1 MLDSYWFSLVY
12 LHMTKGENMK
22 NLIRLES
29 VGTALN
35 MKTGMTHPI
44 NADGTIDFDEGMTE
58 HILYDTGGFDED
70 GFELYDLADLKDR
83 EVIEEYLET
92 TK

>member
-1 MLDSYWFSLVY
+1 
-12 LHMTKGENMK
+12 MK
-22 NLIRLES
+22 NLIKLES

-44 NADGTIDFDEGMTE
+44 NADGTIDFDE
-58 HILYDTGGFDED
+58 D

>member
-1 MLDSYWFSLVY
+1 
-12 LHMTKGENMK
+12 MTKGEKMK
-22 NLIRLES
+22 NLIKLES
-29 VGTALN
+29 IGTALN

-44 NADGTIDFDEGMTE
+44 NADGTIDFDEGMAE

-70 GFELYDLADLKDR
+70 CFELYELADLKDR

>member
-1 MLDSYWFSLVY
+1 MINE
-12 LHMTKGENMK
+12 ENMK
-22 NLIRLES
+22 NIIKLES
-29 VGTALN
+29 IGTALN

-44 NADGTIDFDEGMTE
+44 NADGTIDFDEGMAE

-70 GFELYDLADLKDR
+70 GFELYDLADLRDR

>member
-1 MLDSYWFSLVY
+1 
-12 LHMTKGENMK
+12 MK

-29 VGTALN
+29 IGTALN
-35 MKTGMTHPI
+35 INTGMTHPI
-44 NADGTIDFDEGMTE
+44 NADGTIDFDEGMAT
-58 HILYDTGGFDED
+58 HILYDEGGFDED
-70 GFELYDLADLKDR
+70 GFELYDLADLEDR

>member
-1 MLDSYWFSLVY
+1 
-12 LHMTKGENMK
+12 MK

-29 VGTALN
+29 IGTALN
-35 MKTGMTHPI
+35 MNTGMTHPI
-44 NADGTIDFDEGMTE
+44 NADGTIDFDEGMAT
-58 HILYDTGGFDED
+58 HILYDEGGFDED
-70 GFELYDLADLKDR
+70 GFELYDLADLEDR

>member
-1 MLDSYWFSLVY
+1 M
-12 LHMTKGENMK
+12 
-22 NLIRLES
+22 NLIKLES

-35 MKTGMTHPI
+35 METGMTHPI
-44 NADGTIDFDEGMTE
+44 NADGTIDFDEGMSY

>member
-1 MLDSYWFSLVY
+1 
-12 LHMTKGENMK
+12 MTKGENMK
-22 NLIRLES
+22 NIVKLES

-44 NADGTIDFDEGMTE
+44 NADGTIDFYDGVAV
-58 HILYDTGGFDED
+58 HILYDEPGVPGGFNED
-70 GFELYDLADLKDR
+70 GFELYNLADTKDR

>member
-1 MLDSYWFSLVY
+1 MNLV
-12 LHMTKGENMK
+12 
-22 NLIRLES
+22 RLES

-35 MKTGMTHPI
+35 METGMTHPI
-44 NADGTIDFDEGMTE
+44 NADGTIDFDEGMSY

>member
-1 MLDSYWFSLVY
+1 MI
-12 LHMTKGENMK
+12 KGENMK
-22 NLIRLES
+22 NIVKLES

-44 NADGTIDFDEGMTE
+44 NADGTIDFYDGVAC
-58 HILYDTGGFDED
+58 HILYDEPGVPGGFNED

>member
-1 MLDSYWFSLVY
+1 
-12 LHMTKGENMK
+12 MK
-22 NLIRLES
+22 NIVKLES

-44 NADGTIDFDEGMTE
+44 NADGTIDFYDGVAV

>member
-44 NADGTIDFDEGMTE
+44 NADGTIDFDEGMAE

>member
-1 MLDSYWFSLVY
+1 MINE
-12 LHMTKGENMK
+12 ENMK
-22 NLIRLES
+22 NIIKLES
-29 VGTALN
+29 IGTALN

-70 GFELYDLADLKDR
+70 GFELYDLADLEDR

>member
-1 MLDSYWFSLVY
+1 
-12 LHMTKGENMK
+12 MK
-22 NLIRLES
+22 NLIKLES
-29 VGTALN
+29 IGTALN

-44 NADGTIDFDEGMTE
+44 NADGTIDFDEGMAT
-58 HILYDTGGFDED
+58 HILYDEGGFDED
-70 GFELYDLADLKDR
+70 GFELYDLADLEDR

>member
-44 NADGTIDFDEGMTE
+44 NADDTIDFDEGMAE

-70 GFELYDLADLKDR
+70 GFELYDLADLRDR

>member
-1 MLDSYWFSLVY
+1 MNLV
-12 LHMTKGENMK
+12 
-22 NLIRLES
+22 RLES

-44 NADGTIDFDEGMTE
+44 NADGTIDFDEGMAE
-58 HILYDTGGFDED
+58 HILYDMGGFDED
-70 GFELYDLADLKDR
+70 GFELYNLADLKDR

>member
-1 MLDSYWFSLVY
+1 
-12 LHMTKGENMK
+12 MK
-22 NLIRLES
+22 NIVILNS

-44 NADGTIDFDEGMTE
+44 NVDGTIDFDERMAY

-70 GFELYDLADLKDR
+70 GFELYNLADTNDR
-83 EVIEEYLET
+83 TIIEEYLET

>member
-1 MLDSYWFSLVY
+1 M
-12 LHMTKGENMK
+12 
-22 NLIRLES
+22 NLIKLES
-29 VGTALN
+29 VSSFFDKDSGLVYP
-35 MKTGMTHPI
+35 MLL
-44 NADGTIDFDEGMTE
+44 DGTIDLMKGSAY

-70 GFELYDLADLKDR
+70 GFELYNLADLKDR

>member
-1 MLDSYWFSLVY
+1 
-12 LHMTKGENMK
+12 MK
-22 NLIRLES
+22 NLIKLES
-29 VGTALN
+29 IGTALN

-44 NADGTIDFDEGMTE
+44 NADGTIDFDEGMAT

-70 GFELYDLADLKDR
+70 GFELYELADLKDS

>member
-1 MLDSYWFSLVY
+1 MLDPYWFSLVY

-44 NADGTIDFDEGMTE
+44 NADGTIDFDEGMAE

>member
-1 MLDSYWFSLVY
+1 M
-12 LHMTKGENMK
+12 M

-29 VGTALN
+29 IGTALN

-44 NADGTIDFDEGMTE
+44 NADGTIDFDEGMAT
-58 HILYDTGGFDED
+58 HILYDEGGFDED
-70 GFELYDLADLKDR
+70 GFELYDLADLEDR

>member
-1 MLDSYWFSLVY
+1 
-12 LHMTKGENMK
+12 MK
-22 NLIRLES
+22 NIVKLES

-44 NADGTIDFDEGMTE
+44 NAYGTIDFDEGMAE

>member
-1 MLDSYWFSLVY
+1 
-12 LHMTKGENMK
+12 MK

-44 NADGTIDFDEGMTE
+44 NADGTIDFDEGMVE

-70 GFELYDLADLKDR
+70 GFELYELADLKDR